1 MRKQNFLLLVC
12 GLFLMTSLNLGCGR
26 KQVGC
31 PNDMYNNFNKNKKSN
46 PNGKKPKPKKGGDKG
61 IVPY

>member
-1 MRKQNFLLLVC
+1 MTKRYFILLLSF
-12 GLFLMTSLNLGCGR
+12 LFIISATNTSCGR

-31 PNDMYNNFNKNKKSN
+31 PNYMYNNFNKNKKSN

-61 IVPY
+61 VVPY

>member
-1 MRKQNFLLLVC
+1 MTKRYFILLLSF
-12 GLFLMTSLNLGCGR
+12 LFIISVTNTSCGR

-61 IVPY
+61 VVPY